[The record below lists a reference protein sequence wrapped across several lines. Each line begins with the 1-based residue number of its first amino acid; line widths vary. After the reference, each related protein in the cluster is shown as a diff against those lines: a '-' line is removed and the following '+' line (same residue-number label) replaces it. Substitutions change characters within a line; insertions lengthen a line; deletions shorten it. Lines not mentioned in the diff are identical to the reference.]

1 MKKLLFSLIL
11 FFSFKANAN
20 LHSLWNFPKEWT
32 DKLLK
37 ECEPTFIEEYK
48 EFPKEYHALKAP
60 ERVFYCV
67 YMLEEAGY
75 DISESDNW
83 FRHAKMKNQFE
94 YEYER
99 IVGKIPY
106 EYYLLPKWGSART
119 DWLQERVRKKLDKNE
134 EAEYQ
139 KKKDNIRKVANVIGF
154 ADPVAGLT
162 LTVINAVN

>member
-1 MKKLLFSLIL
+1 MINWKLEKFKLRTEKFKEFLTFKKVLNKKLLFSLIL
-11 FFSFKANAN
+11 LFSFEANAN

-75 DISESDNW
+75 DMSESDNW

-94 YEYER
+94 YEYEELLE
-99 IVGKIPY
+99 K
-106 EYYLLPKWGSART
+106 YLTNITYFQNGVA
-119 DWLQERVRKKLDKNE
+119 QEQIGYKKELEKN
-134 EAEYQ
+134 
-139 KKKDNIRKVANVIGF
+139 
-154 ADPVAGLT
+154 
-162 LTVINAVN
+162 